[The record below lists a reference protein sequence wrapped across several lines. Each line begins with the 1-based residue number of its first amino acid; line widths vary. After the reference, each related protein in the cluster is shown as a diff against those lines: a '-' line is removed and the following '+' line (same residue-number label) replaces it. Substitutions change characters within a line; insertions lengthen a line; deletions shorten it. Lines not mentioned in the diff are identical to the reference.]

1 MEDVVRVSG
10 LVKAYGA
17 GSARRRVLDGTSLAV
32 GAGELVAVV
41 GPSGSGKSTLP
52 HVIAGLDRVDAGT
65 IEVAG
70 AAVHRLDERA
80 LTRLRRDR
88 IGLVFQA
95 FHLVPELTGVENV
108 VLPARTNGGGAAGA
122 ARARTLIERLG
133 LAEAAVRRPAE
144 LSGGEQQRLA
154 IARALVNEPAPVLA
168 GGPTGNR
175 DGAARHPRRRGRCG
189 GVGAPALGG
198 RRRPRRRARH
208 PRCARRGGGGP
219 DGDARGGAAA
229 SDARMTRA
237 FT

>member
-1 MEDVVRVSG
+1 MRVSG

-41 GPSGSGKSTLP
+41 GPSGSGKSTLL

-108 VLPARTNGGGAAGA
+108 VLPARANGGGAAGA
-122 ARARTLIERLG
+122 ARARELIERLG
-133 LAEAAVRRPAE
+133 LVEAAVRRPAE

-154 IARALVNEPAPVLA
+154 IARALVNEPALVLA
-168 GGPTGNR
+168 DEPTGNL
-175 DGAARHPRRRGRCG
+175 DDAAGAA
-189 GVGAPALGG
+189 VLALLRSVAAGG
-198 RRRPRRRARH
+198 RAVVLVTH
-208 PRCARRGGGGP
+208 
-219 DGDARGGAAA
+219 DARAGAVADRTLTLVEGRLQA
-229 SDARMTRA
+229 TRG
-237 FT
+237 

>member
-1 MEDVVRVSG
+1 MEDVVRASG
-10 LVKAYGA
+10 LVKTYGA
-17 GSARRRVLDGTSLAV
+17 GGARRRVLDGASLAV

-41 GPSGSGKSTLP
+41 GPSGSGKSTLL

-108 VLPARTNGGGAAGA
+108 VLPARANGGGAAGA
-122 ARARTLIERLG
+122 SRARALIERLG
-133 LAEAAVRRPAE
+133 LAEAAGRRPAE

-154 IARALVNEPAPVLA
+154 IARALVNEPALVLA
-168 GGPTGNR
+168 DEPTGNL
-175 DGAARHPRRRGRCG
+175 DDAAGAAVLQLLRS
-189 GVGAPALGG
+189 VADGG
-198 RRRPRRRARH
+198 RAVVLVTH
-208 PRCARRGGGGP
+208 
-219 DGDARGGAAA
+219 DARAGAVADRTLTLVEGRMQAAGG
-229 SDARMTRA
+229 
-237 FT
+237 

>member
-1 MEDVVRVSG
+1 MEDVVRASG
-10 LVKAYGA
+10 LVKTYGA
-17 GSARRRVLDGTSLAV
+17 GGARRRVLDGASLAV

-41 GPSGSGKSTLP
+41 GPSGSGKSTLL

-108 VLPARTNGGGAAGA
+108 VLPARANGGGAAGA
-122 ARARTLIERLG
+122 SRARALIERLG
-133 LAEAAVRRPAE
+133 LAEAAGRRPAE

-154 IARALVNEPAPVLA
+154 IARALVNEPALVLA
-168 GGPTGNR
+168 DEPTGNL
-175 DGAARHPRRRGRCG
+175 DDAAGAAVLQLLRS
-189 GVGAPALGG
+189 VADGG
-198 RRRPRRRARH
+198 RAVVLVTH
-208 PRCARRGGGGP
+208 
-219 DGDARGGAAA
+219 DARAGAVADRTLTLVEGRLQAAGG
-229 SDARMTRA
+229 
-237 FT
+237 

>member
-1 MEDVVRVSG
+1 MEDVVRASG

-17 GSARRRVLDGTSLAV
+17 GGARRRVLDGASLAG

-41 GPSGSGKSTLP
+41 GPSGSGKSTLL
-52 HVIAGLDRVDAGT
+52 HVLAGLDRVDAGT

-108 VLPARTNGGGAAGA
+108 VLPARANGGGAAGA

-144 LSGGEQQRLA
+144 LSGGGQQRLA
-154 IARALVNEPAPVLA
+154 SARALGHEPARGRQDPAPRDPSRVVKRA
-168 GGPTGNR
+168 GA
-175 DGAARHPRRRGRCG
+175 GAGRRADRQPRRRRRCR

-198 RRRPRRRARH
+198 RRR
-208 PRCARRGGGGP
+208 
-219 DGDARGGAAA
+219 
-229 SDARMTRA
+229 
-237 FT
+237 

>member
-1 MEDVVRVSG
+1 MEDVLRASG

-17 GSARRRVLDGTSLAV
+17 GGARRRVLDGASLAV

-41 GPSGSGKSTLP
+41 GPSGSGKSTLL

-108 VLPARTNGGGAAGA
+108 VLPARANGGGAAGA
-122 ARARTLIERLG
+122 SRARTLIERLG
-133 LAEAAVRRPAE
+133 LAEAAGRRPAE

-154 IARALVNEPAPVLA
+154 IARALVNEPALVLA
-168 GGPTGNR
+168 DEPTGNL
-175 DGAARHPRRRGRCG
+175 DDAAGAAVLQLLRS
-189 GVGAPALGG
+189 VADGG
-198 RRRPRRRARH
+198 RAVVLVTH
-208 PRCARRGGGGP
+208 
-219 DGDARGGAAA
+219 DARAGAVADRTLTLVEGRLQAA
-229 SDARMTRA
+229 RG
-237 FT
+237 

>member
-1 MEDVVRVSG
+1 MEDVLRASG

-17 GSARRRVLDGTSLAV
+17 GGARRRVLDGASLAV

-41 GPSGSGKSTLP
+41 GPSGSGKSTLL
-52 HVIAGLDRVDAGT
+52 HVIAGLDPVDAGT

-108 VLPARTNGGGAAGA
+108 VLPARANGGAAGA
-122 ARARTLIERLG
+122 SRARTLIERLG
-133 LAEAAVRRPAE
+133 LAEAAGRRPAE

-154 IARALVNEPAPVLA
+154 IARALVNEPALVLA
-168 GGPTGNR
+168 DEPTGNL
-175 DGAARHPRRRGRCG
+175 DDAAGAAVLQLLRS
-189 GVGAPALGG
+189 VADGG
-198 RRRPRRRARH
+198 RAVVLVTH
-208 PRCARRGGGGP
+208 
-219 DGDARGGAAA
+219 DARAGAVADRTLTLVEGRLQAA
-229 SDARMTRA
+229 RG
-237 FT
+237 

>member
-1 MEDVVRVSG
+1 MEDVVRASG
-10 LVKAYGA
+10 LVKTYGA
-17 GSARRRVLDGTSLAV
+17 GGARRRVLDGASLAV

-41 GPSGSGKSTLP
+41 GPSGSGKSTLL

-108 VLPARTNGGGAAGA
+108 VLPARANGGGAAGA
-122 ARARTLIERLG
+122 TRARALIERLG
-133 LAEAAVRRPAE
+133 LAEAAGRRPAE

-154 IARALVNEPAPVLA
+154 IARALVNEPSLVLA
-168 GGPTGNR
+168 DEPTGNL
-175 DGAARHPRRRGRCG
+175 DDAAGAAVLQLLRS
-189 GVGAPALGG
+189 VADGG
-198 RRRPRRRARH
+198 RAVVLVTH
-208 PRCARRGGGGP
+208 
-219 DGDARGGAAA
+219 DARAGAVADRTLTLVEGRLQAA
-229 SDARMTRA
+229 RG
-237 FT
+237 

>member
-1 MEDVVRVSG
+1 MEDVVRASG

-17 GSARRRVLDGTSLAV
+17 GGARRRVLDGASLAV

-41 GPSGSGKSTLP
+41 GPSGSGKSTLL
-52 HVIAGLDRVDAGT
+52 HVLAGLDRVDAGT

-108 VLPARTNGGGAAGA
+108 VLPARANGGGAAGA

-154 IARALVNEPAPVLA
+154 IARALVNEPALVLA
-168 GGPTGNR
+168 DEPTGNL
-175 DGAARHPRRRGRCG
+175 DDAAGAA
-189 GVGAPALGG
+189 VLALLRSVADGG
-198 RRRPRRRARH
+198 RAVVLVTH
-208 PRCARRGGGGP
+208 
-219 DGDARGGAAA
+219 DARAGAVADRTLTLVEGRLQA
-229 SDARMTRA
+229 TRG
-237 FT
+237 

>member
-17 GSARRRVLDGTSLAV
+17 GGARRRVLDGASLAV

-41 GPSGSGKSTLP
+41 GPSGSGKSTLL

-108 VLPARTNGGGAAGA
+108 VLPARANGGGAAGA
-122 ARARTLIERLG
+122 TRARALIERLG
-133 LAEAAVRRPAE
+133 LAEAAGRRPAE

-154 IARALVNEPAPVLA
+154 IARALVNEPSLVLA
-168 GGPTGNR
+168 DEPTGNL
-175 DGAARHPRRRGRCG
+175 DDAAGAA
-189 GVGAPALGG
+189 VLALLRSVADGG
-198 RRRPRRRARH
+198 RAVVLVTH
-208 PRCARRGGGGP
+208 
-219 DGDARGGAAA
+219 DARAGAVADRTLTLVEGRLQAA
-229 SDARMTRA
+229 RG
-237 FT
+237 